1 MSQTLTITAEQ
12 VLASAERIREDI
24 VRDRRTL
31 HAAPEVGTDLPN
43 TVACVKKRLLE
54 MGYQPRELAGGVV
67 AEITGTETGR
77 CLLLRADMD
86 ALCVTE
92 QTGLDFASANG
103 CMHACGHDMHAAVLF
118 GVLQQLA
125 AEPDF
130 RGTLFG
136 LFQPG
141 EECNPGGASLV
152 LAENPFEEYEV
163 RAVVGEHVE
172 PQLEVGTLGFRAGK
186 YMASSD
192 ELRFSVHGTG
202 GHGAMRPQ
210 LKDPVAAAAEFVTRL
225 IALNH
230 EECVLSIGRVEAGG
244 ATNIVP
250 DEVYLEG
257 TLRTFDERERE
268 IIHQR
273 IRNIAAEI
281 DKRLGVRIVVN
292 ISHGYPCVVN
302 DEHLVKQAAALAREE
317 KLQVEML
324 PLRTTAEDFG
334 FYCTKYPSL
343 FYRLGVGAAAGRP
356 HTATFN
362 PDEGAIN
369 VGIGFMKRLAL
380 QILKK

>member
-1 MSQTLTITAEQ
+1 M
-12 VLASAERIREDI
+12 
-24 VRDRRTL
+24 
-31 HAAPEVGTDLPN
+31 
-43 TVACVKKRLLE
+43 
-54 MGYQPRELAGGVV
+54 
-67 AEITGTETGR
+67 
-77 CLLLRADMD
+77 
-86 ALCVTE
+86 
-92 QTGLDFASANG
+92 
-103 CMHACGHDMHAAVLF
+103 
-118 GVLQQLA
+118 
-125 AEPDF
+125 
-130 RGTLFG
+130 
-136 LFQPG
+136 
-141 EECNPGGASLV
+141 
-152 LAENPFEEYEV
+152 
-163 RAVVGEHVE
+163 
-172 PQLEVGTLGFRAGK
+172 
-186 YMASSD
+186 
-192 ELRFSVHGTG
+192 
-202 GHGAMRPQ
+202 
-210 LKDPVAAAAEFVTRL
+210 
-225 IALNH
+225 
-230 EECVLSIGRVEAGG
+230 LSIGRIEAGG

-281 DKRLGVRIVVN
+281 DKRLGVRIAVD

-324 PLRTTAEDFG
+324 PLR
-334 FYCTKYPSL
+334 PSL